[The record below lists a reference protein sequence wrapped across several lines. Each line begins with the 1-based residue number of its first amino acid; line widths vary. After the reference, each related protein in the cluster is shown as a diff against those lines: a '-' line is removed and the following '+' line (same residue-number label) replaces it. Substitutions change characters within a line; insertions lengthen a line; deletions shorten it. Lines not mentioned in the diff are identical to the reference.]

1 MEFIRFNS
9 LATGDRVTLFT
20 ALELLMQNGR
30 EVIQSKEPDELT
42 AACVESLGGFMT
54 EDKLRE
60 VAAVSKELAA
70 LELNV
75 LLSYIR
81 RSNMNVKL
89 PGAEESGICPIC
101 GGELEYGQEITLE
114 DDAGYHEWT
123 CAECGATGKEYYDKV
138 FDRHYEVKDKD
149 GKPYLPPAK

>member
-1 MEFIRFNS
+1 MEFERFNQ
-9 LATGDRVTLFT
+9 LATSDRVTLFT

-30 EVIQSKEPDELT
+30 EVIQAKEPVELT

-54 EDKLRE
+54 EGKLRE
-60 VAAVSKELAA
+60 VAAVSKELAG

-81 RSNMNVKL
+81 HSNMDVKL
-89 PGAEESGICPIC
+89 PGADESGICPIC
-101 GGELEYGQEITLE
+101 GCELEYRKEITLE

-123 CAECGATGKEYYDKV
+123 CPECGATGREYYDKV

-149 GKPYLPPAK
+149 GKPYLQSL

>member
-54 EDKLRE
+54 EGKLRE

-81 RSNMNVKL
+81 HSNMNVKL

-101 GGELEYGQEITLE
+101 GGELEYGDEIAVE
-114 DDAGYHEWT
+114 DESGYYKWT
-123 CAECGATGKEYYDKV
+123 CSECGATGKEIYDKV
-138 FDRHYEVKDKD
+138 FDQHYEVKDKD
-149 GKPYLPPAK
+149 GKPYLPTAK